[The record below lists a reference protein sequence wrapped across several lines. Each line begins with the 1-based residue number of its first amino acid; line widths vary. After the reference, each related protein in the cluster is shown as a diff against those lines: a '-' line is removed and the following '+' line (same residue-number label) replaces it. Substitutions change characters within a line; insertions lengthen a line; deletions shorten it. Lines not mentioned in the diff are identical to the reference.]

1 VSQKRLYEHTVWC
14 LCMMALLLCSNR
26 SVACSLSYGPC
37 VIDLNWRLAMR
48 CLVLSVRRRM
58 CGVRLSD
65 CNLFV
70 GNVLIVVVVVLIHVC
85 RLLGGMRP

>member
-1 VSQKRLYEHTVWC
+1 
-14 LCMMALLLCSNR
+14 
-26 SVACSLSYGPC
+26 
-37 VIDLNWRLAMR
+37 
-48 CLVLSVRRRM
+48 M

>member
-1 VSQKRLYEHTVWC
+1 
-14 LCMMALLLCSNR
+14 
-26 SVACSLSYGPC
+26 
-37 VIDLNWRLAMR
+37 MR

-85 RLLGGMRP
+85 RLLGDMRP